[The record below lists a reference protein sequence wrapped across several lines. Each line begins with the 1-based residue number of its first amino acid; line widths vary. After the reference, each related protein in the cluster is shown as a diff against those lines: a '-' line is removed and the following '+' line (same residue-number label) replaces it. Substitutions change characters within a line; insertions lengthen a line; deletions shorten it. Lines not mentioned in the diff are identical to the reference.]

1 MIDILIHS
9 YNYKLIKKIT
19 FFFNYVT
26 FEIKERYMEVH
37 IIYLKVTLLKELS
50 SLKKK
55 KNIIFKLDRKLLT
68 NLIIQFILC

>member
-19 FFFNYVT
+19 FFFNYVI

-37 IIYLKVTLLKELS
+37 IIYLL
-50 SLKKK
+50 
-55 KNIIFKLDRKLLT
+55 
-68 NLIIQFILC
+68 

>member
-50 SLKKK
+50 SLKKE